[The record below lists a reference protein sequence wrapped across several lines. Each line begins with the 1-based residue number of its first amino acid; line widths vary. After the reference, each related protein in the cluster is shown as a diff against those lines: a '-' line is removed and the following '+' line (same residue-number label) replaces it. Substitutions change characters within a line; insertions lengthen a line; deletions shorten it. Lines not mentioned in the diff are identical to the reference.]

1 MRSPDARA
9 RRSDTRMKANLIS
22 LALAVSFAVASVVR
36 AQDRLPSWNETASKK
51 AIVDF
56 VQRVTKEGAPDFVRP
71 EERIATFDNDGTLW
85 VEQPI
90 YFQVL
95 FMRDRVKALL
105 PQHPEWRHR
114 EPFASL
120 LRDDIQAVAKMGEDV
135 PKLMAA
141 THSGIITDEFIQIV
155 MNWVSTAKHP
165 TTGRSFI
172 DMVYQPMIE
181 LLAYLRAN
189 GFKTCIVSGGGIDFM
204 RAWVERAYGIPPEQ
218 VVGSSGKLRFELR
231 DGKPVLLKLPE
242 MDFVDNY
249 VGKAIGIPK
258 FIGHRPIL
266 AFGTSDGDQQMLEWT
281 AAGSGARFM
290 ALVHH
295 NDAEREWSYDRNSN
309 VGRLDKAWD
318 EAVAKGW
325 IVVSMKD
332 DWKTIFPP
340 TGIE

>member
-1 MRSPDARA
+1 MPGGRKFGASNATDNIMRSPDARA

-95 FMRDRVKALL
+95 FMRDRVKAVL

-181 LLAYLRAN
+181 LPRVPARKRIQDMHHLRWR
-189 GFKTCIVSGGGIDFM
+189 D
-204 RAWVERAYGIPPEQ
+204 
-218 VVGSSGKLRFELR
+218 RF
-231 DGKPVLLKLPE
+231 
-242 MDFVDNY
+242 
-249 VGKAIGIPK
+249 
-258 FIGHRPIL
+258 H
-266 AFGTSDGDQQMLEWT
+266 
-281 AAGSGARFM
+281 AGLG
-290 ALVHH
+290 
-295 NDAEREWSYDRNSN
+295 RESI
-309 VGRLDKAWD
+309 WD
-318 EAVAKGW
+318 
-325 IVVSMKD
+325 S
-332 DWKTIFPP
+332 P
-340 TGIE
+340 